1 MRHYIVGVLLALL
14 GCALI
19 RAVITGDYQAWVA
32 QSPILVAGGGVGLL
46 VLAVVTLYSPQPS
59 CDCAEQNTH
68 QWAPWALA
76 LIVVVVAGLKPQA
89 LNPTQVSVANHAV
102 TVKNATSGLPPLPDG
117 TPTISLRE
125 AVARS
130 VAPADERLL
139 GRQVQLSGQVVTVEN
154 SRYLSRVSIICCAAD
169 ARAYRV
175 ELVDPL
181 GFATDFPDDSWVT
194 ITATLQPG
202 TATVEREWIP
212 LVIVGA
218 AAETTSDGYEQSN

>member
-1 MRHYIVGVLLALL
+1 M
-14 GCALI
+14 
-19 RAVITGDYQAWVA
+19 
-32 QSPILVAGGGVGLL
+32 VAGGGVGLL